1 MLLVFND
8 WLGIGSDLNH
18 RSPVIMAEFK
28 INRPK
33 AKLVHNEAG
42 TRHTY
47 EITSSTMSML
57 YTRARWV
64 ESKAEAQALAKGF
77 LTRFNKAAKRIE
89 ESGVRKNIMD
99 NLVKNGQFTQREKV
113 IDEFAG
119 DDKF

>member
-8 WLGIGSDLNH
+8 WLGIESDLNH
-18 RSPVIMAEFK
+18 RSTVIMAEFK
-28 INRPK
+28 INRPT
-33 AKLVHNEAG
+33 ATLVHNEAG

-47 EITSSTMSML
+47 EITSSTMSNL
-57 YTRARWV
+57 YTRTRWV
-64 ESKAEAQALAKGF
+64 ETPKEAKALANGF
-77 LTRFNKAAKRIE
+77 LKRFDKAAKRIE

-119 DDKF
+119 DTKF